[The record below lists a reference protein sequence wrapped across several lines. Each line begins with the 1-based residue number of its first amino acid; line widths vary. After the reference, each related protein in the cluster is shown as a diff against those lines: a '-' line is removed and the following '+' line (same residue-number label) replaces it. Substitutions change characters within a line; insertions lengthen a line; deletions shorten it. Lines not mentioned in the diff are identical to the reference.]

1 MSSKETRFVLWLDE
15 VRKEDTPLVGGKN
28 ANLGEMVAAGIP
40 VPPGFAVTAYAFK
53 YFLEKTGLGE
63 KIYEMLRKLDV
74 NNTRELEETTR
85 KIREMI
91 LAQPMPPEVE
101 EEIKKYYYELARKL
115 GLEPSKL
122 RVAVRSSATAE
133 DLPEAS
139 FAGQQDTYLNV
150 YGAESVVEHVKRCW
164 ASLFT
169 ARATFYRVAHGIP
182 HEKTHMSVTVQ
193 KMVNSKAAGVMF
205 TLHPVTGDESVI
217 VIESSWG
224 LGESV
229 VGGKVTPDEYIVER
243 SSLRVVEEKINRKT
257 FMVTFDPSLGRNVH
271 LYWDDEKQA
280 WIAEDGLASTA
291 PLTKIAKPDAPS
303 LTGEEVKRLAE
314 LGELIYKHY
323 GRHMDIEWAAD
334 LDLPY
339 PQNVFIVQ
347 ARPETVWS
355 LKKTREEEKKAVA
368 VTAPMAKKTVKLSEA
383 KIVARGLP
391 ASPGVAAGIARVL
404 FNPKSP
410 EAMEFKQGDVLV
422 TKMTDP
428 DWVPLMKK
436 AAAIVTDEG
445 GMTSHAAIV
454 SRELGVPC
462 VVGTGNATKVIS
474 TGVEVTVD
482 GGRGVIYEGV
492 VEDLVKPRV
501 EVAASAAPSG
511 VVAAVGISPEQ
522 LLPLYPVTATKI
534 YMNLGEP
541 DAIEKYKDLPF
552 DGIGLMRIEFV
563 ISDWVG
569 YHPMYLV
576 ETKQEELFI
585 NKLAEG
591 IAKVAQA
598 IYPRPVVVRFSDFKT
613 NEYRGLKGGEKYEPD
628 ERNPMIGWR
637 GVSRYIHSGYA
648 PGFRLECRAIRKVR
662 EEFGLTNV
670 WVMLP
675 FVRTLWEV
683 REVLRIMEEE
693 GLKRSKDFKVWIMAE
708 VPSIALLAEEF
719 AELVDGF
726 SIGSNDLT
734 QLVLGADRDS
744 NILAEMGY
752 FDERDP
758 AVLKAISMIIRGA
771 HKKGAT
777 VSICGQAPSV
787 YPEIVEF
794 LVREGIDS
802 ISVNPDAVIST
813 RRLVASIERK
823 ILLERMEKLLEKS
836 TSRRAKRGGD

>member
-1 MSSKETRFVLWLDE
+1 MSETPKENRFVLWLEE

-28 ANLGEMVAAGIP
+28 ANLGEMIAAGIP

-63 KIYEMLRKLDV
+63 KIYDMLRKLDV
-74 NNTRELEETTR
+74 NNTKELEETTR

-91 LAQPMPPEVE
+91 LAEPMPPEIE
-101 EEIKKYYYELARKL
+101 EDIKKHYNELARRL
-115 GLEPSKL
+115 NMDPSNL

-150 YGAESVVEHVKRCW
+150 YGADKVVEHVKKCW

-169 ARATFYRVAHGIP
+169 ARATFYRVAQGIP
-182 HEKTHMSVTVQ
+182 HERTFMSVTVQ
-193 KMVNSKAAGVMF
+193 KMVNSRAAGVMF
-205 TLHPVTGDESVI
+205 TLHPVTGDENVI
-217 VIESSWG
+217 VIEGSWG

-229 VGGKVTPDEYIVER
+229 VGGKVIPDEYVVERGSMKIVER
-243 SSLRVVEEKINRKT
+243 RVNNKT
-257 FMVTFDPSLGRNVH
+257 YMITFEPSIGKNVH
-271 LYWDDEKQA
+271 LKWDDEKQT
-280 WIAEDGLASTA
+280 WVSEEEVQVTTPLA
-291 PLTKIAKPDAPS
+291 KIAKPDAPA
-303 LTGEEVKRLAE
+303 LTDEEVKRLAE
-314 LGELIYKHY
+314 LGELIYRHY
-323 GRHMDIEWAAD
+323 GRHMDIEWAID
-334 LDLPY
+334 YDLPF

-355 LKKTREEEKKAVA
+355 VKKAKEIETKEAKVA
-368 VTAPMAKKTVKLSEA
+368 VATSRRTVRLSEA
-383 KIVARGLP
+383 KVLVRGLP
-391 ASPGVAAGIARVL
+391 ASPGVAAGVARVI

-410 EAMEFKQGDVLV
+410 EAMEFKEGDILI

-454 SRELGVPC
+454 SRELGIPC
-462 VVGTGNATKVIS
+462 IVGTGSATKVIQ
-474 TGVEVTVD
+474 TGTEITVD
-482 GGRGVIYEGV
+482 ASKGIVYEGY
-492 VEDLVKPRV
+492 VEDLVKPKV
-501 EVAASAAPSG
+501 EVSIPAPSG

-552 DGIGLMRIEFV
+552 DGIGLMRIEFI

-569 YHPMYLV
+569 YHPMYLY
-576 ETKQEELFI
+576 ETGQADLFV

-591 IAKVAQA
+591 IARVAQA
-598 IYPRPVVVRFSDFKT
+598 VYPRPVVVRFSDFKT

-637 GVSRYIHSGYA
+637 GVSRYIHPGYE
-648 PGFRLECRAIRKVR
+648 PGFRLEVKAIRKVR

-675 FVRTLWEV
+675 FVRTTWEV
-683 REVLRIMEEE
+683 QRILKIMEEE
-693 GLKRSKDFKVWIMAE
+693 GLRRSKDFKVWIMAE
-708 VPSIALLAEEF
+708 VPSVALLAEEF

-744 NILAEMGY
+744 NILAAMGY

-794 LVREGIDS
+794 LVKEGIDS
-802 ISVNPDAVIST
+802 ISVNPDAVIPT

-823 ILLERMEKLLEKS
+823 LMLERLTTIIEKLNNIKL
-836 TSRRAKRGGD
+836 